1 MRAWGSG
8 KRRLHTQEGGGAAS
22 TRGPG
27 DGTEGACTTHSSQTL
42 SLAPP
47 EPLGADAFLP
57 ALTEELI
64 WSPDIGETQ
73 LDVEFLMELLD
84 PEELLGEGEPASP
97 ERQDPTVGRP
107 EQQAGKLQGP
117 SVELRRPLCLSP
129 AGYYLTTWFGALH
142 HIAHYQPEA
151 GRAPQGLSSEARASL
166 RQWHRRRTLHGQDR
180 TGAQVTIRQTE
191 VEGRAGLVAF
201 LTQTPAS
208 PHRPTCLLRNHG
220 Q

>member
-1 MRAWGSG
+1 MT
-8 KRRLHTQEGGGAAS
+8 HPTQS
-22 TRGPG
+22 
-27 DGTEGACTTHSSQTL
+27 L
-42 SLAPP
+42 SLASP
-47 EPLGADAFLP
+47 EPQGADAFLP

-117 SVELRRPLCLSP
+117 SMELSPPLCLSP

-142 HIAHYQPEA
+142 HIAHYQPDT

-166 RQWHRRRTLHGQDR
+166 RQWHRRRTLHGQDH
-180 TGAQVTIRQTE
+180 TGDQVIIRQTK
-191 VEGRAGLVAF
+191 VEGGLA
-201 LTQTPAS
+201 
-208 PHRPTCLLRNHG
+208 LLPF
-220 Q
+220 